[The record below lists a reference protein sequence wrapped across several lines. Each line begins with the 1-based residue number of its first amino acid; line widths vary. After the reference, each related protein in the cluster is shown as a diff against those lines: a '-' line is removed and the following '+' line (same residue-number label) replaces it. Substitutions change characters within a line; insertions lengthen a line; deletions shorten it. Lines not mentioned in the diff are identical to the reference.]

1 MKKLGAFISGKSG
14 RWIILAAWIVLA
26 LVLNLTLPQANS
38 QEDEQAETFL
48 NDTNS
53 EEAAR
58 IIEEEFSDNSG
69 LPALLTWYQ
78 EDGLTDEDLQSIQQF
93 SADLQE
99 ADIEAATVT
108 PFQDI
113 PLPALK
119 EQLSDDGTTLVMPIL
134 FDNGTAT
141 DTVEAGLKK
150 IQDTAND
157 AFTQNPFEQDLNSG
171 DLLVRATGPA
181 GISVDAVGLF
191 SQGDTTLLFG
201 TVLIV
206 LIFLL
211 VIYRSPILALV
222 PLIGVGFAYLVI
234 SPILGA
240 LGKAELISFDSQGL
254 AIMTVLLFGAGTDY
268 CLFLITRFRENLW
281 ELKSKKTAIVRSLSS
296 ASGAIAMSG
305 LTVIVAMLVLLVA
318 DYGSINRFAIPFGI
332 AIFIMLLASLTLV
345 PALLTIIG
353 RASFFPFIPRT
364 EDMQE
369 QRAKEKGKPVRTKK
383 PQNKIGNSVGRLV
396 IRHPWKIAIATIVVL
411 GILAGISSR
420 ITYTY
425 DTLSSFPDDMPSKEG
440 FEILTDH
447 VNAGE
452 LAPVSVI
459 TETDDPEAVRAAL
472 EELPYAATVM
482 DPEQSESNDQ
492 LIRIQLELD
501 ENPYSNEAMAHIPDI
516 KEAVSDTTGN
526 ADSVWIGGQT
536 AEQYDTQ
543 QVTKHDEKWIIPIVI
558 GFITLL
564 LLTYL
569 RSVTATIYLVA
580 TVLLSFFSALGL
592 GWLILHYGFGVEAIQ
607 GFIPLY
613 AFVFIVALGEDYNI
627 FMISSIWKRS
637 KTMPLKQAIADGVAH
652 TGGVITSAGLIL
664 AATFAVLTTLPIQIL
679 VHFGTITAIGVLL
692 DTFLVRPFLVP
703 AITAILGKWAFWPWK
718 KRIQQTEENEQ
729 KAHG

>member
-1 MKKLGAFISGKSG
+1 MQKLGAFISGKSG

-113 PLPALK
+113 PLPAMK

-150 IQDTAND
+150 VQDTAND

-171 DLLVRATGPA
+171 DLLVRVTGPA

-211 VIYRSPILALV
+211 VIYRSPILAFV

-281 ELKSKKTAIVRSLSS
+281 EIKSKKTAIIRSLSS

-369 QRAKEKGKPVRTKK
+369 ERAKEKGKPVRTKK
-383 PQNKIGNSVGRLV
+383 PHNKIGNSVGRLV
-396 IRHPWKIAIATIVVL
+396 IRHPWKIAIATLVVL

-459 TETDDPEAVRAAL
+459 TETDDPEAVRSAL
-472 EELPYAATVM
+472 EELPYAAAVM
-482 DPEQSESNDQ
+482 DSEQSESNDQ

>member
-1 MKKLGAFISGKSG
+1 MKKIGSFISGKYG
-14 RWIILAAWIVLA
+14 RWVVVAVWIVFA

-38 QEDEQAETFL
+38 QEDAQAETFL

-78 EDGLTDEDLQSIQQF
+78 ENGLSDQDLETIQQF
-93 SADLQE
+93 SAELQNT
-99 ADIEAATVT
+99 DIEAATVT

-113 PLPALK
+113 PIPALK
-119 EQLSDDGTTLVMPIL
+119 EQLSDDGTTLVMPII
-134 FDNGTAT
+134 FESGTAT
-141 DTVEAGLKK
+141 ETVEAGLT
-150 IQDTAND
+150 QVEETANEV
-157 AFTQNPFEQDLNSG
+157 FEQNPFNQELNSG

-181 GISVDAVGLF
+181 GISVDAVSLF

-201 TVLIV
+201 TVIIV

-211 VIYRSPILALV
+211 VIYRSPILALI
-222 PLIGVGFAYLVI
+222 PLVGVGFAYLVI

-240 LGKAELISFDSQGL
+240 LGKAEFISFDSQGL

-268 CLFLITRFRENLW
+268 CLFLINRFRENLW
-281 ELKSKKTAIVRSLSS
+281 EIKSRKTAIVRSLTS
-296 ASGAIAMSG
+296 AGGAIAMSG

-364 EDMQE
+364 EEMQE
-369 QRAKEKGKPVRTKK
+369 KRAQKKGKPVRTKK
-383 PQNKIGNSVGRLV
+383 PHNKFGKSIGNMVV
-396 IRHPWKIAIATIVVL
+396 RHPWKIAIGTIIIL
-411 GILAGISSR
+411 GILAGVASR

-440 FEILTDH
+440 FSILTEH
-447 VNAGE
+447 MNAGE

-459 TETDDPEAVRAAL
+459 TQTDDPEAVRTTLAD
-472 EELPYAATVM
+472 LPYAAAVM
-482 DPEQSESNDQ
+482 EPEQAETDNQ
-492 LIRIQLELD
+492 LVRIQLELE

-516 KEAVSDTTGN
+516 RKAVADVTGSSDT
-526 ADSVWIGGQT
+526 VWIGGQT

-543 QVTKHDEKWIIPIVI
+543 QVTKHDEKWIIPIVV

-569 RSVTATIYLVA
+569 RSITATIYLVA

-592 GWLILHYGFGVEAIQ
+592 GWLILHYGFGVDAIQ

-637 KTMPLKQAIADGVAH
+637 KTMPIKQAIADGVAH

-718 KRIQQTEENEQ
+718 KRMEQTEENKQ

>member
-1 MKKLGAFISGKSG
+1 MQKLGAFISGKSG

-141 DTVEAGLKK
+141 DTVEAGLNK

-281 ELKSKKTAIVRSLSS
+281 EIKSKKTAIVRSLSS

-369 QRAKEKGKPVRTKK
+369 ERAKEKGKPVRTKK
-383 PQNKIGNSVGRLV
+383 PHNKIGNSVGRLV
-396 IRHPWKIAIATIVVL
+396 IRHPWKIAIATLVVL

-459 TETDDPEAVRAAL
+459 TETDDPEAVRGAL

-482 DPEQSESNDQ
+482 EPEQSESNEQ

-516 KEAVSDTTGN
+516 KETVSDTTGN

-536 AEQYDTQ
+536 SEQYDTQ

-558 GFITLL
+558 GFIILL

-637 KTMPLKQAIADGVAH
+637 KTMPLKKAIADGVAH

>member
-1 MKKLGAFISGKSG
+1 MKKFGSLISGKYG
-14 RWIILAAWIVLA
+14 RWVIVAVWIVLA
-26 LVLNLTLPQANS
+26 LVLNLTLPHANS
-38 QEDEQAETFL
+38 QEDAQAETFL

-58 IIEEEFSDNSG
+58 IIEEEFSTNSG
-69 LPALLTWYQ
+69 LPALLTWHQ
-78 EDGLTDEDLQSIQQF
+78 ENGLSDQDLKTIQQF
-93 SADLQE
+93 SAKLQD

-108 PFQDI
+108 PLQDI

-119 EQLSDDGTTLVMPIL
+119 EQLSDDGTTLVMPIV
-134 FDNGTAT
+134 FESGTAT
-141 DTVEAGLKK
+141 ETVEAGLAEVE
-150 IQDTAND
+150 DTANEI
-157 AFTQNPFEQDLNSG
+157 FEQNPFKQKLNSS

-181 GISVDAVGLF
+181 GIAVDAVSLF

-201 TVLIV
+201 TVFIV

-211 VIYRSPILALV
+211 VIYRSPILALI
-222 PLIGVGFAYLVI
+222 PLVGVGFAYLVI

-268 CLFLITRFRENLW
+268 CLFLINRFRENLW
-281 ELKSKKTAIVRSLSS
+281 EIKSRKTAIVRSLTS
-296 ASGAIAMSG
+296 AGGAIAMSG
-305 LTVIVAMLVLLVA
+305 LTVIAAMLVLLVA
-318 DYGSINRFAIPFGI
+318 NYGSINRFAIPFAI

-364 EDMQE
+364 EEMQE
-369 QRAKEKGKPVRTKK
+369 KRAQKKGKPVRTKK
-383 PQNKIGNSVGRLV
+383 PHNKFGKSIGNMV
-396 IRHPWKIAIATIVVL
+396 IRHPWKIAIATVIVL
-411 GILAGISSR
+411 GILAGMASR

-440 FEILTDH
+440 FGILTEH
-447 VNAGE
+447 MNAGE

-459 TETDDPEAVRAAL
+459 AKTDDPEAVRTTLAD
-472 EELPYAATVM
+472 LPYAAAVM
-482 DPEQSESNDQ
+482 EPEQAETDNQ
-492 LIRIQLELD
+492 LIRIQLELE
-501 ENPYSNEAMAHIPDI
+501 ENPYSNDAMAHIPAI
-516 KEAVSDTTGN
+516 RKAVADVTGSSN
-526 ADSVWIGGQT
+526 TVWIGGQT

-592 GWLILHYGFGVEAIQ
+592 GWLILHYGFGVDAIQ

-637 KTMPLKQAIADGVAH
+637 KTMPIKQAIADGVAH

-718 KRIQQTEENEQ
+718 KRMEQTEENKQ

>member
-1 MKKLGAFISGKSG
+1 MQKLGAFISGKSG

-141 DTVEAGLKK
+141 DTVEAGLNK

-281 ELKSKKTAIVRSLSS
+281 EIKSKKTAIVRSLSS

-369 QRAKEKGKPVRTKK
+369 ERAKEKGKPVRTKK
-383 PQNKIGNSVGRLV
+383 PHNKIGNSVGRLV
-396 IRHPWKIAIATIVVL
+396 IRHPWKIAIATLVVL

-501 ENPYSNEAMAHIPDI
+501 ANPYSNEAMAHIPDI
-516 KEAVSDTTGN
+516 KETVSDTTGN

-536 AEQYDTQ
+536 SEQYDTQ

-637 KTMPLKQAIADGVAH
+637 KTMPLKKAIADGVAH

>member
-1 MKKLGAFISGKSG
+1 MQKIGAFISSKSG
-14 RWIILAAWIVLA
+14 RWVILAAWIVLA
-26 LVLNLTLPQANS
+26 LALNLALPQANS

-78 EDGLTDEDLQSIQQF
+78 EDGLSDEDLQAIQQY
-93 SADLQE
+93 SAGLQDAE
-99 ADIEAATVT
+99 IKAAAVP

-134 FDNGTAT
+134 FADGTAA
-141 DTVEAGLKK
+141 DTVEAGLEK
-150 IQDTAND
+150 IQSAAND
-157 AFTQNPFEQDLNSG
+157 AFEQNPFEQGLDSG
-171 DLLVRATGPA
+171 NLLVRTTGPA
-181 GISVDAVGLF
+181 GISADAVSLF
-191 SQGDTTLLFG
+191 SQGDTTLLFA

-240 LGKAELISFDSQGL
+240 LGEAESISFDSQGL

-281 ELKSKKTAIVRSLSS
+281 EIKSKKTALIRSLAS

-305 LTVIVAMLVLLVA
+305 LTVIVAMLVLLAA
-318 DYGSINRFAIPFGI
+318 DYGSINRFAIPFAI
-332 AIFIMLLASLTLV
+332 SIFIMLLASLTLV
-345 PALLTIIG
+345 PALLAIIG
-353 RASFFPFIPRT
+353 RVSFFPFIPRT
-364 EDMQE
+364 AEMQKE
-369 QRAKEKGKPVRTKK
+369 RAQDKGKPVHTKK
-383 PQNKIGNSVGRLV
+383 PHNKIGNAVGSLV
-396 IRHPWKIAIATIVVL
+396 TEHPWKIAIITIVVL
-411 GILAGISSR
+411 GVLAGISSR

-425 DTLSSFPDDMPSKEG
+425 DTLSSFPDGMPSKEG
-440 FEILTDH
+440 FEILEDH
-447 VNAGE
+447 MNAGE

-459 TETDDPEAVRAAL
+459 TETDDPEAVHAAL
-472 EELPYAATVM
+472 YDLPYTAAVV
-482 DPEQSESNDQ
+482 DPEQAKSNDR
-492 LIRIQLELD
+492 LIRIQLELN
-501 ENPYSNEAMAHIPDI
+501 ENPYSNEAMAHVPDI
-516 KEAVSDTTGN
+516 KETVAAVTGD

-543 QVTKHDEKWIIPIVI
+543 QVTKHDEKWIIPIVV

-592 GWLILHYGFGVEAIQ
+592 GWLILHHGFGVDAIQ

-703 AITAILGKWAFWPWK
+703 AMTAILGKWAFWPWR
-718 KRIQQTEENEQ
+718 KRIQQSEQNEQ
-729 KAHG
+729 KAQA

>member
-1 MKKLGAFISGKSG
+1 MQKLGVFISGKSG

-58 IIEEEFSDNSG
+58 IIEEEFADNSG

-99 ADIEAATVT
+99 ADLEAATVT

-134 FDNGTAT
+134 FDNGTET
-141 DTVEAGLKK
+141 DTVEAGLEK

-211 VIYRSPILALV
+211 VIYRSPILAFV

-281 ELKSKKTAIVRSLSS
+281 EIKSKKTAIVQSLSS

-369 QRAKEKGKPVRTKK
+369 KRAKEKGKPVRTKK
-383 PQNKIGNSVGRLV
+383 PHNKIGNSVGRLV
-396 IRHPWKIAIATIVVL
+396 IRHPWKIAIITIVVL

-452 LAPVSVI
+452 LAPVSVLA
-459 TETDDPEAVRAAL
+459 ETDDPEAVRNAL
-472 EELPYAATVM
+472 EELPYAAAVM

-516 KEAVSDTTGN
+516 KETVSDTTGD

-543 QVTKHDEKWIIPIVI
+543 QVTKHDEKWVIPIVV

-569 RSVTATIYLVA
+569 RSITATIYLVA

-637 KTMPLKQAIADGVAH
+637 KTMPLKKAIADGVAH

-729 KAHG
+729 KAHA

>member
-1 MKKLGAFISGKSG
+1 MHKLGTFISGKAG
-14 RWIILAAWIVLA
+14 RWVILAAWIVIA

-38 QEDEQAETFL
+38 QEEEQAETFL
-48 NDTNS
+48 HDTNS
-53 EEAAR
+53 DEAAR

-78 EDGLTDEDLQSIQQF
+78 ESGLSEENLQSIQQF
-93 SADLQE
+93 SADLQG

-113 PLPALK
+113 PLPLLK

-141 DTVEAGLKK
+141 DAVEDGLEK
-150 IQDTAND
+150 IQSAASD
-157 AFTQNPFEQDLNSG
+157 AFEQNPFEQSLDSG
-171 DLLVRATGPA
+171 DLLVRTTGPA

-191 SQGDTTLLFG
+191 SQGDTTLLFA

-240 LGKAELISFDSQGL
+240 LGKAELISFDSQGI

-281 ELKSKKTAIVRSLSS
+281 EIKSKKAALVRSLTS

-318 DYGSINRFAIPFGI
+318 NYGSINRFAIPFAI

-345 PALLTIIG
+345 PAMLTIIG
-353 RASFFPFIPRT
+353 RVSFFPFIPRT
-364 EDMQE
+364 EDMQQ

-383 PQNKIGNSVGRLV
+383 PHNKIGNAVGSLV
-396 IRHPWKIAIATIVVL
+396 TKHPWKIAIITIVVL
-411 GILAGISSR
+411 GVLAGISSR

-425 DTLSSFPDDMPSKEG
+425 DTLSSFPDNMPSKEG
-440 FEILTDH
+440 FDILTDH

-459 TETDDPEAVRAAL
+459 TETDDPEAVRTAL
-472 EELPYAATVM
+472 EDLAYTAAVM
-482 DPEQSESNDQ
+482 DPEQAESNEQ
-492 LIRIQLELD
+492 LVRIQLELN

-516 KEAVSDTTGN
+516 KETVANTTGD
-526 ADSVWIGGQT
+526 ADNVWIGGQT

-592 GWLILHYGFGVEAIQ
+592 GWLILHYGFGVDAIQ

-718 KRIQQTEENEQ
+718 KRIQQTEQNEQ
-729 KAHG
+729 KAQA

>member
-1 MKKLGAFISGKSG
+1 MQKLGAFISGKSG

-58 IIEEEFSDNSG
+58 IIEEEFADNSG

-99 ADIEAATVT
+99 ADLEAATVT

-141 DTVEAGLKK
+141 ETVEAGLEK
-150 IQDTAND
+150 IQDTANE

-211 VIYRSPILALV
+211 VIYRSPILAFV

-281 ELKSKKTAIVRSLSS
+281 EIKSKKTAIIRSLSS

-369 QRAKEKGKPVRTKK
+369 KRAKEKGKPVRTKK
-383 PQNKIGNSVGRLV
+383 PHNKIGNSVGGLV
-396 IRHPWKIAIATIVVL
+396 IRHPWKIAIITIVVL

-452 LAPVSVI
+452 LAPVSVLA
-459 TETDDPEAVRAAL
+459 ETSDPEAVRSAL
-472 EELPYAATVM
+472 EELPYAAAVM

-516 KEAVSDTTGN
+516 KETVSDTIGD

-543 QVTKHDEKWIIPIVI
+543 QVTKHDEKWVIPIVV

-569 RSVTATIYLVA
+569 RSITATIYLVA

-729 KAHG
+729 KAHA

>member
-1 MKKLGAFISGKSG
+1 MQKLGAFISGKSG

-99 ADIEAATVT
+99 SDIEAATVT

-281 ELKSKKTAIVRSLSS
+281 EMKSKKTAIVRSLSS

-369 QRAKEKGKPVRTKK
+369 ERAKEKGKPVRTKK
-383 PQNKIGNSVGRLV
+383 PHNKIGNSVGRLV
-396 IRHPWKIAIATIVVL
+396 IRHPWKIAIATLVVL

-472 EELPYAATVM
+472 EELPYVATVM

-516 KEAVSDTTGN
+516 RETVSDTTGIT
-526 ADSVWIGGQT
+526 DSVWIGGQT
-536 AEQYDTQ
+536 SEQYDTQ

>member
-1 MKKLGAFISGKSG
+1 MQKLGAFISGKSG

-58 IIEEEFSDNSG
+58 IIEEEFADNSG

-99 ADIEAATVT
+99 ADLEAATVT

-119 EQLSDDGTTLVMPIL
+119 EQISDDGTTLVMPIL

-141 DTVEAGLKK
+141 ETVEAGLEK
-150 IQDTAND
+150 IQDTANE

-211 VIYRSPILALV
+211 VIYRSPILAFV

-281 ELKSKKTAIVRSLSS
+281 EIKSKKTAIVRSLSS

-369 QRAKEKGKPVRTKK
+369 KRAKEKGKPVRTKK
-383 PQNKIGNSVGRLV
+383 PHNKIGNSVGGLV
-396 IRHPWKIAIATIVVL
+396 IRHPWKIAIITIVVL

-440 FEILTDH
+440 YEILTDH

-452 LAPVSVI
+452 LAPVSVLA
-459 TETDDPEAVRAAL
+459 ETSDPEAVRSAL
-472 EELPYAATVM
+472 EELPYAAAVM

-516 KEAVSDTTGN
+516 KETVSDTIGD

-543 QVTKHDEKWIIPIVI
+543 QVTKHDEKWIIPIVV

-569 RSVTATIYLVA
+569 RSITATIYLVA

-729 KAHG
+729 KAYA

>member
-1 MKKLGAFISGKSG
+1 MQKLGAFISGKSG

-58 IIEEEFSDNSG
+58 IIEEEFADNSG

-78 EDGLTDEDLQSIQQF
+78 EDGLSDEDLQSIQQF
-93 SADLQE
+93 SADLQK
-99 ADIEAATVT
+99 ADLEAATVT

-141 DTVEAGLKK
+141 ETVEAGLEK
-150 IQDTAND
+150 IQDTANE

-211 VIYRSPILALV
+211 VIYRSPILAFV

-281 ELKSKKTAIVRSLSS
+281 EIKSKKTAIVRSLSS

-369 QRAKEKGKPVRTKK
+369 KRAKEKGKPVRTKK
-383 PQNKIGNSVGRLV
+383 PHNKIGNSVGRLV
-396 IRHPWKIAIATIVVL
+396 IRHPWKIAIITLVVL

-452 LAPVSVI
+452 LAPVSVLA
-459 TETDDPEAVRAAL
+459 ETDDPEAVRSAL
-472 EELPYAATVM
+472 EELPYAAAVM

-516 KEAVSDTTGN
+516 KETVSDTTGD

-543 QVTKHDEKWIIPIVI
+543 QVTKHDEKWVIPIVV

-569 RSVTATIYLVA
+569 RSITATIYLVA

-729 KAHG
+729 KAHA

>member
-1 MKKLGAFISGKSG
+1 MQKLGAFISGKSG

-58 IIEEEFSDNSG
+58 IIEEEFADNSG

-99 ADIEAATVT
+99 ADLEAATVT

-119 EQLSDDGTTLVMPIL
+119 EQISDDGTTLVMPIL

-141 DTVEAGLKK
+141 ETVEAGLEK
-150 IQDTAND
+150 IQDTANE

-211 VIYRSPILALV
+211 VIYRSPILAFV

-281 ELKSKKTAIVRSLSS
+281 EIKSKKTAIVRSLSS

-369 QRAKEKGKPVRTKK
+369 KRAKEKGKPVRTKK
-383 PQNKIGNSVGRLV
+383 PHNKIGNSVGGLV
-396 IRHPWKIAIATIVVL
+396 IRHPWKIAIITIVVL

-440 FEILTDH
+440 YEILTDH

-452 LAPVSVI
+452 LAPVSVLA
-459 TETDDPEAVRAAL
+459 ETSDPEAVRSAL
-472 EELPYAATVM
+472 EELPYAAAVM

-516 KEAVSDTTGN
+516 KETVSDTIGD

-543 QVTKHDEKWIIPIVI
+543 QVTKHDEKWIIPIVV

-569 RSVTATIYLVA
+569 RSITATIYLVA

-592 GWLILHYGFGVEAIQ
+592 GWLVLHYGFGVEAIQ

-729 KAHG
+729 KAHA

>member
-1 MKKLGAFISGKSG
+1 MQKLGAFISGKSG

-38 QEDEQAETFL
+38 QEDAQAETFL

-58 IIEEEFSDNSG
+58 IIEEEFADNSG

-78 EDGLTDEDLQSIQQF
+78 EDGLSDEDLQSIQQF

-99 ADIEAATVT
+99 ADLEAATVT

-141 DTVEAGLKK
+141 ETVEAGLEK
-150 IQDTAND
+150 IQDTANE
-157 AFTQNPFEQDLNSG
+157 AFTQNPFGQDLNSG

-211 VIYRSPILALV
+211 VIYRSPILAFV

-281 ELKSKKTAIVRSLSS
+281 EIKSKKTAIVRSLSS

-369 QRAKEKGKPVRTKK
+369 KRAKEKGKPVRTKK
-383 PQNKIGNSVGRLV
+383 PHNKIGNSVGGLV
-396 IRHPWKIAIATIVVL
+396 IRHPWKIAIITIVVL

-452 LAPVSVI
+452 LAPVSVLA
-459 TETDDPEAVRAAL
+459 ETSDPEAVRSAL
-472 EELPYAATVM
+472 EELPYAAAVM

-516 KEAVSDTTGN
+516 KETVSDTTGD

-543 QVTKHDEKWIIPIVI
+543 QVTKHDEKWVIPIVV

-569 RSVTATIYLVA
+569 RSITATIYLVA

-729 KAHG
+729 KAHA

>member
-1 MKKLGAFISGKSG
+1 
-14 RWIILAAWIVLA
+14 
-26 LVLNLTLPQANS
+26 
-38 QEDEQAETFL
+38 
-48 NDTNS
+48 
-53 EEAAR
+53 
-58 IIEEEFSDNSG
+58 
-69 LPALLTWYQ
+69 
-78 EDGLTDEDLQSIQQF
+78 
-93 SADLQE
+93 
-99 ADIEAATVT
+99 
-108 PFQDI
+108 
-113 PLPALK
+113 
-119 EQLSDDGTTLVMPIL
+119 
-134 FDNGTAT
+134 
-141 DTVEAGLKK
+141 
-150 IQDTAND
+150 
-157 AFTQNPFEQDLNSG
+157 
-171 DLLVRATGPA
+171 
-181 GISVDAVGLF
+181 
-191 SQGDTTLLFG
+191 
-201 TVLIV
+201 
-206 LIFLL
+206 
-211 VIYRSPILALV
+211 
-222 PLIGVGFAYLVI
+222 
-234 SPILGA
+234 
-240 LGKAELISFDSQGL
+240 
-254 AIMTVLLFGAGTDY
+254 
-268 CLFLITRFRENLW
+268 
-281 ELKSKKTAIVRSLSS
+281 
-296 ASGAIAMSG
+296 
-305 LTVIVAMLVLLVA
+305 
-318 DYGSINRFAIPFGI
+318 
-332 AIFIMLLASLTLV
+332 
-345 PALLTIIG
+345 
-353 RASFFPFIPRT
+353 
-364 EDMQE
+364 
-369 QRAKEKGKPVRTKK
+369 
-383 PQNKIGNSVGRLV
+383 
-396 IRHPWKIAIATIVVL
+396 
-411 GILAGISSR
+411 
-420 ITYTY
+420 
-425 DTLSSFPDDMPSKEG
+425 MPSKEG

-459 TETDDPEAVRAAL
+459 TETDDPEAVRGAL

-482 DPEQSESNDQ
+482 EPEQSESNEQ

-516 KEAVSDTTGN
+516 KETVSDTTGN

-536 AEQYDTQ
+536 SEQYDTQ

-637 KTMPLKQAIADGVAH
+637 KTMPLKKAIADGVAH

>member
-1 MKKLGAFISGKSG
+1 MQKLGAFISGKSG

-53 EEAAR
+53 EKAAR
-58 IIEEEFSDNSG
+58 IIEEKFSDNSG

-99 ADIEAATVT
+99 SDIEAATVT

-141 DTVEAGLKK
+141 DTVEAGLEK

-157 AFTQNPFEQDLNSG
+157 AFAQNPFEQDLNSG
-171 DLLVRATGPA
+171 DMLVRATGPA

-281 ELKSKKTAIVRSLSS
+281 EIKSKKTAIVRSLSS

-345 PALLTIIG
+345 PAFLTIIG

-383 PQNKIGNSVGRLV
+383 PHNKIGNSVGRLV

-440 FEILTDH
+440 FDILTDH

-472 EELPYAATVM
+472 EELPYAAAVM

-492 LIRIQLELD
+492 LVRIQLELD

-526 ADSVWIGGQT
+526 ADRLWIGGQT

-543 QVTKHDEKWIIPIVI
+543 QVTKHDEKWIIPIVV

-692 DTFLVRPFLVP
+692 DTFFVRPFLVP

>member
-1 MKKLGAFISGKSG
+1 
-14 RWIILAAWIVLA
+14 IILAAWIVLA

-99 ADIEAATVT
+99 SDIEAATVT

-281 ELKSKKTAIVRSLSS
+281 EMKSKKTAIVRSLSS

-369 QRAKEKGKPVRTKK
+369 ERAKEKGKPVRTKK
-383 PQNKIGNSVGRLV
+383 PHNKIGNSVGRLV
-396 IRHPWKIAIATIVVL
+396 IRHPWKIAIATLVVL

-472 EELPYAATVM
+472 EELPYVATVM

-516 KEAVSDTTGN
+516 RETVSDTTGN
-526 ADSVWIGGQT
+526 TDSVWIGGQT
-536 AEQYDTQ
+536 SEQYDTQ

>member
-1 MKKLGAFISGKSG
+1 M
-14 RWIILAAWIVLA
+14 ILAAWIVLA

-99 ADIEAATVT
+99 SDIEAATVT

-281 ELKSKKTAIVRSLSS
+281 EMKSKKTAIVRSLSS

-369 QRAKEKGKPVRTKK
+369 ERAKEKGKPVRTKK
-383 PQNKIGNSVGRLV
+383 PHNKIGNSVGRLV
-396 IRHPWKIAIATIVVL
+396 IRHPWKIAIATLVVL

-472 EELPYAATVM
+472 EELPYVATVM

-516 KEAVSDTTGN
+516 RETVSDTTGN
-526 ADSVWIGGQT
+526 TDSVWIGGQT
-536 AEQYDTQ
+536 SEQYDTQ

>member
-1 MKKLGAFISGKSG
+1 MQKLGAFISGKSG

-48 NDTNS
+48 TDTNS

-141 DTVEAGLKK
+141 DTVEAGLNK

-281 ELKSKKTAIVRSLSS
+281 EIKSKKTAIVRSLSS

-369 QRAKEKGKPVRTKK
+369 ERAKEKGKPVRTKK
-383 PQNKIGNSVGRLV
+383 PHNKIGNSVGRLV
-396 IRHPWKIAIATIVVL
+396 IRHPWKIAIATLVVL

-459 TETDDPEAVRAAL
+459 TETDDPEAVRGAL

-482 DPEQSESNDQ
+482 EPEQSESNEQ

-516 KEAVSDTTGN
+516 KETVSDTTGN

-536 AEQYDTQ
+536 SEQYDTQ

-627 FMISSIWKRS
+627 FMISSIWKRG
-637 KTMPLKQAIADGVAH
+637 KTMPLKKAIADGVAH

>member
-1 MKKLGAFISGKSG
+1 MQKLGAFISGKSG

-26 LVLNLTLPQANS
+26 LVLNLILPQANS

-58 IIEEEFSDNSG
+58 IIEEEFADNSG

-99 ADIEAATVT
+99 ADLEAATVT

-141 DTVEAGLKK
+141 ETVEAGLEK
-150 IQDTAND
+150 IQDTANE
-157 AFTQNPFEQDLNSG
+157 AFTQNPFEQDFNSG

-181 GISVDAVGLF
+181 SISVDAVGLF

-211 VIYRSPILALV
+211 VIYRSPILAFV

-281 ELKSKKTAIVRSLSS
+281 EIKSKKTAIIRSLSS

-369 QRAKEKGKPVRTKK
+369 KRAKEKGKPVRTKK
-383 PQNKIGNSVGRLV
+383 PHNKIGNSVGGLV
-396 IRHPWKIAIATIVVL
+396 IRHPWKIAIITIVVL

-452 LAPVSVI
+452 LAPVSVLA
-459 TETDDPEAVRAAL
+459 ETSDPEAVRSAL
-472 EELPYAATVM
+472 EELPYAAAVM

-516 KEAVSDTTGN
+516 KETVSDTIGD

-543 QVTKHDEKWIIPIVI
+543 QVTKHDEKWVIPIVV

-569 RSVTATIYLVA
+569 RSITATIYLVA

-729 KAHG
+729 KAHA

>member
-1 MKKLGAFISGKSG
+1 MQKLGAFISGKSG

-281 ELKSKKTAIVRSLSS
+281 EMKSKKTAIVRSLSS

-369 QRAKEKGKPVRTKK
+369 ERAKEKGKPVRTKK
-383 PQNKIGNSVGRLV
+383 PHNKIGNSVGRLV
-396 IRHPWKIAIATIVVL
+396 IRHPWKIAIATLVVL

-472 EELPYAATVM
+472 EELPYVATVM

-516 KEAVSDTTGN
+516 RETVSDTTGN
-526 ADSVWIGGQT
+526 TDSVWIGGQT
-536 AEQYDTQ
+536 SEQYDTQ

>member
-1 MKKLGAFISGKSG
+1 MQRLGAFISGKSG

-58 IIEEEFSDNSG
+58 IIEEEFADNSG

-78 EDGLTDEDLQSIQQF
+78 KDGLTDEDLQSIQQF

-99 ADIEAATVT
+99 ADLEAATVT

-119 EQLSDDGTTLVMPIL
+119 EELSDDGTTLVMPIL
-134 FDNGTAT
+134 FDNSTAT
-141 DTVEAGLKK
+141 ETVEAGLEK
-150 IQDTAND
+150 IQDTAKE

-211 VIYRSPILALV
+211 VIYRSPILAFV
-222 PLIGVGFAYLVI
+222 PLIGVGFAYSVI

-281 ELKSKKTAIVRSLSS
+281 EIKSKKTAIVRSLSS

-332 AIFIMLLASLTLV
+332 AIFILLLASLTLV
-345 PALLTIIG
+345 PALLTIFG

-369 QRAKEKGKPVRTKK
+369 KRAKEKGKPVRTKK
-383 PQNKIGNSVGRLV
+383 PHNKIGNSVGRLV
-396 IRHPWKIAIATIVVL
+396 IRHPWKIAIITIFVL

-440 FEILTDH
+440 FEILTNH

-452 LAPVSVI
+452 LAPVSVLA
-459 TETDDPEAVRAAL
+459 ETDDPEAVRNAL
-472 EELPYAATVM
+472 EGLPYAAAVM

-516 KEAVSDTTGN
+516 KETVSDTTGE

>member
-1 MKKLGAFISGKSG
+1 MQKLGAFISGKSG

-141 DTVEAGLKK
+141 DTVEAGLNK

-281 ELKSKKTAIVRSLSS
+281 EIKSKKTAIVRSLSS

-369 QRAKEKGKPVRTKK
+369 ERAKEKGKPVRTKNRIIK
-383 PQNKIGNSVGRLV
+383 L
-396 IRHPWKIAIATIVVL
+396 AIAW
-411 GILAGISSR
+411 
-420 ITYTY
+420 
-425 DTLSSFPDDMPSKEG
+425 
-440 FEILTDH
+440 
-447 VNAGE
+447 
-452 LAPVSVI
+452 
-459 TETDDPEAVRAAL
+459 
-472 EELPYAATVM
+472 
-482 DPEQSESNDQ
+482 
-492 LIRIQLELD
+492 
-501 ENPYSNEAMAHIPDI
+501 
-516 KEAVSDTTGN
+516 
-526 ADSVWIGGQT
+526 AD
-536 AEQYDTQ
+536 
-543 QVTKHDEKWIIPIVI
+543 
-558 GFITLL
+558 
-564 LLTYL
+564 
-569 RSVTATIYLVA
+569 
-580 TVLLSFFSALGL
+580 
-592 GWLILHYGFGVEAIQ
+592 
-607 GFIPLY
+607 
-613 AFVFIVALGEDYNI
+613 
-627 FMISSIWKRS
+627 
-637 KTMPLKQAIADGVAH
+637 
-652 TGGVITSAGLIL
+652 
-664 AATFAVLTTLPIQIL
+664 
-679 VHFGTITAIGVLL
+679 
-692 DTFLVRPFLVP
+692 
-703 AITAILGKWAFWPWK
+703 
-718 KRIQQTEENEQ
+718 
-729 KAHG
+729 

>member
-1 MKKLGAFISGKSG
+1 MQKLGAFISGKSG

-53 EEAAR
+53 EKAAR
-58 IIEEEFSDNSG
+58 IIEEKFSDNSG

-141 DTVEAGLKK
+141 DTVEAGLEK

-157 AFTQNPFEQDLNSG
+157 AFAQNPFEQDLNSG
-171 DLLVRATGPA
+171 DMLVRATGPA

-281 ELKSKKTAIVRSLSS
+281 EIKSKKTAIVRSLSS

-383 PQNKIGNSVGRLV
+383 PHNKIGNSVGRLV
-396 IRHPWKIAIATIVVL
+396 IRHPWKIAIATIFVL

-440 FEILTDH
+440 FDILTDH

-472 EELPYAATVM
+472 EELPYAAAVM

-492 LIRIQLELD
+492 LVRIQLELD

-526 ADSVWIGGQT
+526 ADRLWIGGQT

-543 QVTKHDEKWIIPIVI
+543 QVTKHDEKWIIPIVV

>member
-1 MKKLGAFISGKSG
+1 MQKLGAFISGKSG

-58 IIEEEFSDNSG
+58 IIEEEFTDNSG

-99 ADIEAATVT
+99 ADLEAATVT

-141 DTVEAGLKK
+141 ETVEAGLEK
-150 IQDTAND
+150 IQDTANE

-211 VIYRSPILALV
+211 VIYRSPILAFV

-281 ELKSKKTAIVRSLSS
+281 EIKSKKTAIVRSLSS

-369 QRAKEKGKPVRTKK
+369 KRAKEKGKPVRTKK
-383 PQNKIGNSVGRLV
+383 PHNKIGNSVGRLV
-396 IRHPWKIAIATIVVL
+396 IRHPWKIAIITLVVL

-452 LAPVSVI
+452 LAPVSVLA
-459 TETDDPEAVRAAL
+459 ETDDPEAVRSAL
-472 EELPYAATVM
+472 EELPYAAAVM
-482 DPEQSESNDQ
+482 DPEQSESDDQ

-516 KEAVSDTTGN
+516 KETVSDTTGD

-543 QVTKHDEKWIIPIVI
+543 QVTKHDEKWVIPIVV

-569 RSVTATIYLVA
+569 RSITATIYLVA

-703 AITAILGKWAFWPWK
+703 AITTILGKWAFWPWK

-729 KAHG
+729 KAHA

>member
-1 MKKLGAFISGKSG
+1 MQKLGAFISGKSG
-14 RWIILAAWIVLA
+14 RWIILAAWIALA

-48 NDTNS
+48 NDTDS

-141 DTVEAGLKK
+141 DTVEAGLNK

-281 ELKSKKTAIVRSLSS
+281 EIKSKKTAIVRSLSS

-369 QRAKEKGKPVRTKK
+369 ERAKEKGKPVRTKK
-383 PQNKIGNSVGRLV
+383 PHNKIGNSVGRLV
-396 IRHPWKIAIATIVVL
+396 IRHPWKIAIATLVVL

-516 KEAVSDTTGN
+516 KETVSDTTGN

-536 AEQYDTQ
+536 SEQYDTQ

-637 KTMPLKQAIADGVAH
+637 KTMPLKRAIADGVAH

>member
-1 MKKLGAFISGKSG
+1 MQKLGAFISGKSG

-99 ADIEAATVT
+99 SDIEAATVT

-281 ELKSKKTAIVRSLSS
+281 EMKSKKTAIVRSLSS

-369 QRAKEKGKPVRTKK
+369 ERAKEKGKPVRTKK
-383 PQNKIGNSVGRLV
+383 PHNKIGNSVGRLV
-396 IRHPWKIAIATIVVL
+396 IRHPWKIAIATLVVL

-472 EELPYAATVM
+472 EELPYVATVM

-516 KEAVSDTTGN
+516 RETVSDTTGN
-526 ADSVWIGGQT
+526 TDSVWIGGQT
-536 AEQYDTQ
+536 SEQYDTQ

>member
-1 MKKLGAFISGKSG
+1 MQKLGAFISGKSG

-48 NDTNS
+48 TDTNS

-141 DTVEAGLKK
+141 DTVEAGLNK

-281 ELKSKKTAIVRSLSS
+281 EIKSKKTAIVRSLSS

-369 QRAKEKGKPVRTKK
+369 ERAKEKGKPVRTKK
-383 PQNKIGNSVGRLV
+383 PHNKIGNSVGSLV
-396 IRHPWKIAIATIVVL
+396 IRHPWKIAIATLVVL

-492 LIRIQLELD
+492 LIRIQIELD

-516 KEAVSDTTGN
+516 KETVSDTTGN

-536 AEQYDTQ
+536 SEQYDTQ

-637 KTMPLKQAIADGVAH
+637 KTMPLKKAIADGVAH

>member
-1 MKKLGAFISGKSG
+1 MKKLGAFISSKSG

-26 LVLNLTLPQANS
+26 LVLNSTLPQANS

-108 PFQDI
+108 PFQEI

-141 DTVEAGLKK
+141 DTVETGLKK

-281 ELKSKKTAIVRSLSS
+281 EIKSKKTAIVRSLSS

-369 QRAKEKGKPVRTKK
+369 ERAKEKGKPVRTKK

-482 DPEQSESNDQ
+482 DPEQSESNNQ